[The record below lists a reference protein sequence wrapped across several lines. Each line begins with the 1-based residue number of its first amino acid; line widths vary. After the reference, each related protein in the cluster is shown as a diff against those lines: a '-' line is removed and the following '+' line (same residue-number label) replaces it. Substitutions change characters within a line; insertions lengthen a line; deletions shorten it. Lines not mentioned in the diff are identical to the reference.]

1 MRPRLKCPLAHPKG
15 LLGEGESEWGEAPDG
30 GGRVQLG
37 LRLLR
42 SGRPLGRRVRGGRR
56 GGSRAGA
63 GGEAEARPAVSISA
77 GTLPGVWVAPFHIDS
92 AQLDALGP
100 SPKRWGEFLKA
111 PASETVNFLLF
122 GHPFTIPVDDL
133 VSSLDQAFPSGRKVG
148 GLASGGQSAHSVAGF
163 LGDQTYF
170 EGAGGGGLWGA

>member
-1 MRPRLKCPLAHPKG
+1 MAVAGFSWACG
-15 LLGEGESEWGEAPDG
+15 FSEAADLSAAVSEAAAA
-30 GGRVQLG
+30 V
-37 LRLLR
+37 
-42 SGRPLGRRVRGGRR
+42 
-56 GGSRAGA
+56 RAGLA
-63 GGEAEARPAVSISA
+63 GQTPDLAVVFCSVAFAEEYERFPALVQKELAAKVLIGNSGMGVIGVGREAEERPAVSISA

-133 VSSLDQAFPSGRKVG
+133 VSSLDQAFTSGRKVR
-148 GLASGGQSAHSVAGF
+148 GLASGGKSAG
-163 LGDQTYF
+163 
-170 EGAGGGGLWGA
+170 